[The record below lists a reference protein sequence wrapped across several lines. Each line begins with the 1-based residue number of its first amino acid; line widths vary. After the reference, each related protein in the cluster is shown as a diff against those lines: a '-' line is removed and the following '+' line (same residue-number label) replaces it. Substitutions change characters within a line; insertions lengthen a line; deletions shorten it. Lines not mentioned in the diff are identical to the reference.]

1 MAYDERLAERVRAA
15 LAGVDDVAELKMFG
29 GLCHT
34 VHGNMAVGVIRA
46 DLLVRLGPD
55 DADAEIGKPGVSAM
69 EVGGRTSRGFL
80 TVGPE
85 ATGTDAKLRAWVD
98 RGVAYASSLPPKAP
112 TKPKPK
118 PPKAPK
124 PKRSEANAPDPR

>member
-1 MAYDERLAERVRAA
+1 MAFDERLAERVRVA
-15 LAGVDDVAELKMFG
+15 LDGVEDVAELKMFG

-34 VHGNMAVGVIRA
+34 VHGNMAVGVIRE

-55 DADAEIGKPGVSAM
+55 DAEAELGKPGVRAM

-80 TVGPE
+80 SVGPE
-85 ATGTDAKLRAWVD
+85 ATSTDHALRAWVD

-112 TKPKPK
+112 
-118 PPKAPK
+118 K
-124 PKRSEANAPDPR
+124 PKRTKG